1 MRDLVELR
9 AHRLHDPAMAVA
21 RVEHRDA
28 TREIDVAPA
37 LAVPE
42 QRVLG
47 ALDEDRMHHGNAAR
61 DGGLAP
67 GDQ

>member
-1 MRDLVELR
+1 MRDLVELG
-9 AHRLHDPAMAVA
+9 AHSLEHAAVAVA

-28 TREIDVAPA
+28 AREIDVAAA

-42 QRVLG
+42 QRILG
-47 ALDEDRMHHGNAAR
+47 ALDEDRVDQRDAAR
-61 DGGLAP
+61 NRSLAP